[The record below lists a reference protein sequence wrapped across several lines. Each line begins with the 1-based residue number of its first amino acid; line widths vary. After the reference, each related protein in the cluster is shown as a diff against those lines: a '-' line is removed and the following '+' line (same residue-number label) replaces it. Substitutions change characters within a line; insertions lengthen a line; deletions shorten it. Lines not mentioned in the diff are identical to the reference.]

1 MSQYKVIKLFAD
13 LQDSNHEYNVGDVF
27 PRNGKTVSDARI
39 AELSSENNARGVP
52 LIQLVEGKKKEEA
65 PKSTSA
71 KAKARKKT
79 K

>member
-39 AELSSENNARGVP
+39 AELSSENNARGIP
-52 LIQLVEGKKKEEA
+52 LIQLVEGQKKEEA

>member
-52 LIQLVEGKKKEEA
+52 LIQLVEGQKKEEA